1 MERKKGYLLVTA
13 LVLVA
18 AVAIF
23 VAAMM
28 DFVSNTSSLRVSKE
42 KLFMASNASMNGVQM
57 GTSYVAHFANSI
69 GGFDLNFD
77 GVGSVPFNSVPWL
90 QSNTSNNYFN
100 SIYSSIDGKAWKSA
114 LSTLATDSNVLWL
127 NKIPQVEGLFVSLQA
142 SGILKVIPDVVVI
155 QTKIPNT
162 NIKSKYK
169 YFIVARAVVGGK
181 VSYSSGFVV
190 ANFLNKYLYFTQEEP
205 PYSSPYYNVTF
216 MTGDTLDGP
225 IRTNSTL
232 VTLGTPD
239 FKGRVEYGGLYKI
252 PGYGSPNFESGS
264 SVLSSSDINAMNISK
279 IASDYS
285 TQIDSEVSLPSVIK
299 SAGVTSTPIGLDLS
313 VVYDNLLKNWNN
325 YGFDQEGNKGNGNWG
340 DGKYKW
346 IKNGYYTLQRLTNM
360 FKENFDNW
368 LWWNNYT
375 FNQLPKV
382 IQNDYSNVITSIQG
396 IPSLRISFS
405 KGQGSNSGPTVTV
418 EYAIDT
424 TNAVNAVKHL
434 QEDVNIYGLS
444 PYYPNWYSNYY
455 TSFYD
460 VLQNYSGPNW
470 QELLTIN
477 PKPGNTVPGISQLVI
492 NGNTAASL
500 LGLKSSNTFDF
511 NFNGVIKTTSDL
523 VIGGGGSNG
532 GQTTSIVSGK
542 YTVYTTRNTYIKG
555 SIVYD
560 YANQAL
566 GKNSSWIS
574 SPISSSDVAK
584 IRNATGT
591 DFLNI
596 VSNYDIAL
604 TNTPQYPKIMSSLY
618 SFNGTFWYPDFENA
632 TWDGDPGQM
641 FVYGSMMQYEG
652 GQLFGTYFGG
662 KLVSG
667 YHAYYGFDWRILN
680 GLPANM
686 YGTPSAKEKAILL
699 SVRTVY

>member
-1 MERKKGYLLVTA
+1 MKKGYLLVTA
-13 LVLVA
+13 LVLMT

-23 VAAMM
+23 VAAITN
-28 DFVSNTSSLRVSKE
+28 FVSSTSSLRVSKE
-42 KLFMASNASMNGVQM
+42 KLFMASNASMNGLQM
-57 GTSYVAHFANSI
+57 GTSYIAHFANAI
-69 GGFDLNFD
+69 GGFNLNFN
-77 GVGSVPFNSVPWL
+77 GSGAVPFSSISWL
-90 QSNTSNNYFN
+90 QKNTSNNYFN
-100 SIYSSIDGKAWKSA
+100 SIYSSVDGAAWKSA
-114 LSTLATDSNVLWL
+114 LSLLATDSNVLWL
-127 NKIPQVEGLFVSLQA
+127 NKIPQVEGLFETLKA
-142 SGILKVIPDVVVI
+142 SGVLKFIPNVVVI

-162 NIKSKYK
+162 NMNSKYK
-169 YFIVARAVVGGK
+169 YFLVSEATVGGE
-181 VSYSSGFVV
+181 VAYSSGFVA
-190 ANFLNKYLYFTQEEP
+190 ANFLNRYVYFTQEEP
-205 PYSSPYYNVTF
+205 PYAAPYYNVTF
-216 MTGDTLDGP
+216 MTGDTIDGP
-225 IRTNSTL
+225 VRTNGTL
-232 VTLGTPD
+232 VTLGQPD
-239 FKGRVEYGGLYKI
+239 FMGYVQYGKLKKLKGTPK
-252 PGYGSPNFESGS
+252 FESGMAQ
-264 SVLSSSDINAMNISK
+264 LSQSDINSMNMSK

-285 TQIDSEVSLPSVIK
+285 NQINSEIASPSEIK
-299 SAGVTSTPIGLDLS
+299 SVGVTSTPVGLNLS
-313 VVYDNLLKNWNN
+313 VVYDNLLNMWSN
-325 YGFDQEGNKGNGNWG
+325 YGFDYYNYRWEEG
-340 DGKYKW
+340 
-346 IKNGYYTLQRLTNM
+346 GYYTLQRLISM
-360 FKENFDNW
+360 FEENFDNW
-368 LWWNNYT
+368 LWLNGYT

-382 IQNDYSNVITSIQG
+382 IQNDYNNVISSIQG
-396 IPSLRISFS
+396 IPSLRVSFS

-424 TNAVNAVKHL
+424 TNAINAVKHL
-434 QEDVNIYGLS
+434 QEDIKLYGFS
-444 PYYPNWYSNYY
+444 SYYPNWYSIYY
-455 TSFYD
+455 PSFYD

-470 QELLTIN
+470 KKLLTIN

-511 NFNGVIKTTSDL
+511 NFNGIIKTTSDL

-542 YTVYTTRNTYIKG
+542 YTLYTTRSTYIKG
-555 SIVYD
+555 NIVYD

-604 TNTPQYPKIMSSLY
+604 TNTPQYPKIMASLY
-618 SFNGTFWYPDFENA
+618 AFNGTFWYPNFENA
-632 TWDGDPGQM
+632 TWQGNPGQM

-652 GQLFGTYFGG
+652 GQLFGTYSDNQ
-662 KLVSG
+662 LSTG
-667 YHAYYGFDWRILN
+667 YHAYYAFDWRVLK

-686 YGTPSAKEKAILL
+686 YGTPSAREKALLL